1 MIITPRF
8 HLLELGDQSWCPEW
22 LREYSHLA
30 RIQMWKTEA
39 PGGRGSPAAQVCD
52 LLDDNLPDASSF
64 TYIDSCAGGG
74 GPIPI
79 MEATLN
85 QKLRFKGQGPVKFI
99 LTDLFPAVAAWKAI
113 AKQSDNISYIEEPVD
128 ATKALRLAEPG
139 KKECR
144 IFNLCFH
151 HFDDP
156 AAKTVLRSAVES
168 ADAFVYVLDTPNLS
182 FSLPLPANK
191 LLGDCS
197 IFEMTHR
204 NLLAFLNTTFIV
216 LSPFL
221 TTFLWFRYS
230 PLHLFFT
237 YLIPIVPL
245 FFAVDGYVSCI
256 RGRTPEELGNL
267 LQSQS
272 DLDLSGWKF
281 KSGEKMVLPPFGK
294 MYWYMGVKEK
304 NSG

>member
-1 MIITPRF
+1 MVYLRGGRVWCNGNPRRPPDLKATDRFGTRAPICKGIFCRRKLLLVLPPIIEHVLIFFTQSYKDAALHDSAKIQSQIGKNTTQTSSTMIITPRF

-39 PGGRGSPAAQVCD
+39 PGGKGSPAAQVCD
-52 LLDDNLPDASSF
+52 LLVDKLPDASSF
-64 TYIDSCAGGG
+64 TFIDSCAGGG

-85 QKLRFKGQGPVKFI
+85 QKLHSKGQGPVQFI
-99 LTDLFPAVAAWKAI
+99 LTDLFPAVSAWKAI

-144 IFNLCFH
+144 IFNLYFH

-168 ADAFVYVLDTPNLS
+168 ADAFVYVLPNQSSVS
-182 FSLPLPANK
+182 FRCY
-191 LLGDCS
+191 LLTS
-197 IFEMTHR
+197 
-204 NLLAFLNTTFIV
+204 
-216 LSPFL
+216 
-221 TTFLWFRYS
+221 
-230 PLHLFFT
+230 
-237 YLIPIVPL
+237 
-245 FFAVDGYVSCI
+245 
-256 RGRTPEELGNL
+256 
-267 LQSQS
+267 
-272 DLDLSGWKF
+272 
-281 KSGEKMVLPPFGK
+281 
-294 MYWYMGVKEK
+294 
-304 NSG
+304 NSGTTASSK